1 MPELKNSFVK
11 GRMNLDLDERLI
23 PNGEYREA
31 TNIQVSTS
39 EGSDIGS
46 VQNILGNTV
55 VNGQSFSVTGVLEC
69 IGSISDEKNNRLFWF
84 VVDVVDDGSGNFSN
98 QMSAIIEYDVDAQ
111 LVTPVV
117 VDTDNSR
124 LEFNYENY
132 ITGINIVDDLLFF
145 TDGVTEPKKI
155 NIKTFKNNNHT
166 DLATTS
172 NLFVNDVNTNTFFTK
187 QNITVIKQKPKHP
200 PVVDI
205 VTQTNIF
212 LGSDENVPTMQAYDF
227 TGVQEDDT
235 IIVYFDLVNYTVVG
249 ANENAAIDGNPALD
263 SNDEYTDITGYTW
276 SWPTSG
282 GSNSYTY
289 DINDAYPVNFSQ
301 NDILLMSDEGEPGV
315 LPNNAQL
322 RATVSSITYQGG
334 GVDMN
339 NNLVPIIARVELE
352 VLTIN
357 NSLGTGDLVLD
368 YMIEDTIDD
377 IFNKDFARFAYRY
390 KYQDGEYSA
399 FSPFT
404 QPVFSTTRFSISPT
418 TEPYNTG
425 MENNIK
431 QIILTDFVSYD
442 IPLDVVEIDLLYKSD
457 LSSVVYSIDTVKKL
471 KPNGTISKY
480 WNTINGSNK
489 NLNLPVTQGV
499 AASNTGYYSIT
510 KDIIYA
516 ALPKNQL
523 LRPYDNVPKKAKSQD
538 FTAGRIIYGNYT
550 QNVNVSN
557 TNTGGM
563 VLNYEKRQFHT
574 GMGLADVRGSKSV
587 KSQRT
592 YQAGIVYLDE
602 QGRETPVFTSGDSS
616 SKKIDYVSSSG
627 ELNASNS
634 HRLVAQSIPTVG
646 VPLSVAVTGVEHSS
660 GSQNDGRYFFFELD
674 EMTSLIPGFD
684 STSATNNTDH
694 VIKAYRNNALIYQGT
709 VRLFNQT
716 SANSGTASP
725 SGGSTKGHGR
735 IHPFSNSAAGDWQ
748 EGDIITTIEAEEAS
762 DINEAAYFKLFVKET
777 SGEYYNL
784 VLDRVYRAEEDGNL
798 WLSFPSSDRNKI
810 KEEDFIILKKS
821 IDLDTQVSLANKF
834 KVIDIQNEAPEF
846 IRVKYKQ
853 LGVLDGNGNLTG
865 ANGLYTEAGNQP
877 AEGVTQIVMNKQS
890 FEDESVT
897 DIQKVFDNKESGLS
911 IQFKKTL
918 SNANVLHSKRY
929 NIVSVDTITT
939 STDNYLVVID
949 EPIVARDAWVEDS
962 VGTLTPTLKT
972 VVSVE
977 ETKQYEE
984 FQGRF
989 FVKIISNI
997 VTREHLEPQI
1007 NATGQSI
1014 ISARAELFALLDGG
1028 SSSQFKLHTAH
1039 DYPSSGLLASHTPN
1053 TGVISDT
1060 QGEWQDALKFG
1071 GNEVKSGWFIDG
1083 MHFTHHQP
1091 TISTDVSATS
1101 ILTDPNEGGDGAGVA
1116 TTPGSNGLTF
1126 DVSVSGNLTKSYIQ
1140 DYSNTDINWVHND
1153 SAGEGGYLSGSD
1165 ENKKV
1170 WQNMGS
1176 WYNGFEGVIQASGVF
1191 NGYTSSAAK
1200 AWKSQLGTFGTFKE
1214 EVYGEEGS
1222 SGFYMHLAFGA
1233 PGVDLHDGTGLNVN
1247 GSDPTTWYTSGGG
1260 NAATDATTLS
1270 SNGISARIN
1279 LQAIDNFNCQTK
1291 EINKVCNIRQN
1302 STTNIIATT
1311 HQWDPIGHTALG
1323 NFSQANKDLLD
1334 NLQVGNKFTF
1344 ANDESNTV
1352 FTILRVTEKRVYN
1365 HTAWN
1370 KRAVWKHANE
1380 EWDEDQ
1386 NSVHYHWHKYVN
1398 LAIAGNSDAEDY
1410 FDNELSDAIK
1420 RFGAADNRRVVYII
1434 ELDKNPDDLV
1444 NSPESL
1450 GGPSSTVESDFI
1462 QFQEEYN
1469 AENSAVLSDNPAVF
1483 ETESR
1488 EDIDLDIYYE
1498 ASQVYPT
1505 RLDSSGA
1512 NADNSKGYLIAPIG
1526 TKVRCTNYLLNYES
1540 DGQTYVECKVK
1551 SWDGNIV
1558 ELDKGFLAQGSG
1570 TDITD
1575 LDYQTGEFVG
1585 SALQFHKEDTSYVQ
1599 LAIASVEQI
1608 TAISGTSY
1616 VTKIKLQ
1623 RNVRKVALPYYNCFS
1638 FGNGVESNRIRDDFN
1653 QPFIKNGVKA
1663 STILQEQYNEDERT
1677 SGLIYSGIY
1686 NKNTSLNNLNQFI
1699 AAEKITKE
1707 LEPTYGSIQ
1716 KLFARDS
1723 DLIALCEDKI
1733 VQIVADKD
1741 VIFNADGNPQ
1751 LTASNKVLGQSRPFV
1766 GEYGISKNPE
1776 SFASSLYRAYFTDK
1790 QRGAVMRLSMDGLT
1804 PISNAGMK
1812 DWFRDEF
1819 KNSHVR
1825 ILGSYDTNK
1834 GHYNVTFDNGGTPAQ
1849 GAKTVSWKENVKGW
1863 VSFKSFIPEAALSC
1877 VNTYFSIKA
1886 GELWSHDNQTRNS
1899 FYNTPYSSEVTTIFN
1914 DAPNSVKTFRTLN
1927 YDGEAGWTVRAIAT
1941 NLNQGTVP
1949 NQFINKE
1956 GRWYTDIKSTSLI
1969 PGTSN
1974 LDLTLNS
1981 LQGIGFAESI
1991 DYNIP

>member
-23 PNGEYREA
+23 PKGEYREA

-84 VVDVVDDGSGNFSN
+84 VVDVVDDGGGNFST

-111 LVTPVV
+111 EVTPIV

-124 LEFNYENY
+124 LEFSYENY

-166 DLATTS
+166 DLTTTS
-172 NLFVNDVNTNTFFTK
+172 NLFVNDVDTSTFFTK

-205 VTQTNIF
+205 VTQTNIIQ
-212 LGSDENVPTMQAYDF
+212 GSDQDTPTMQAYDF
-227 TGVQEDDT
+227 TGVQENDT
-235 IIVYFDLVNYTVVG
+235 IIINFDLVNYTVVG

-263 SNDEYTDITGYTW
+263 SNDEYTTITDYTW

-282 GSNSYTY
+282 GNSSYPY
-289 DINDAYPVNFSQ
+289 DIIDAYPVNFSV
-301 NDILLMSDEGEPGV
+301 NDILLMSDEDEPSV
-315 LPNNAQL
+315 LPSNAQL
-322 RATVSSITYQGG
+322 RATVSSIAYEGG
-334 GVDMN
+334 AVNVN
-339 NNLVPIIARVELE
+339 NNLTPITARVELE
-352 VLTIN
+352 VLTVN
-357 NSLGTGDLVLD
+357 NSLGSEDLVLD

-418 TEPYNTG
+418 AEPYNTG

-457 LSSVVYSIDTVKKL
+457 LSNVVYSIDTVKRL
-471 KPNGTISKY
+471 KPDGTINNA

-489 NLNLPVTQGV
+489 VLNLPVTQGID
-499 AASNTGYYSIT
+499 ASNTGYYSIT

-550 QNVNVSN
+550 QNVNVSS
-557 TNTGGM
+557 TNTGDM
-563 VLNYEKRQFHT
+563 ALNYEKRQFHT
-574 GMGLADVRGSKSV
+574 GSGLANIQGSKSI

-616 SKKIDYVSSSG
+616 SKKIDYIGSSG
-627 ELNASNS
+627 QLNASNS

-646 VPLSVAVTGVEHSS
+646 VPLSVAVTGVEHSNS
-660 GSQNDGRYFFFELD
+660 ASNPGRYFFFELD
-674 EMTSLIPGFD
+674 EMSGLINGFD
-684 STSATNNTDH
+684 STSATNTSIH
-694 VIKAYRNNALIYQGT
+694 AIKAYRNNVLIYQGS
-709 VRLFNQT
+709 VQLFNQASSNST
-716 SANSGTASP
+716 STSP
-725 SGGSTKGHGR
+725 SGGPTKGHGR
-735 IHPFSNSAAGDWQ
+735 KHPFQDSAVNDWQ
-748 EGDIITTIEAEEAS
+748 EGDIITTIQAEDES

-784 VLDRVYRAEEDGNL
+784 VLDRVYRAKEDGNL

-821 IDLDTQVSLANKF
+821 INLDAQVDIANKF

-853 LGVLDGNGNLTG
+853 LGILDGNGNLTG
-865 ANGLYTEAGNQP
+865 VNGLYTEAGNQP

-918 SNANVLHSKRY
+918 SNSNVLHSKRY
-929 NIVSVDTITT
+929 DIISVDTTTT
-939 STDNYLVVID
+939 STDNYLVVLD
-949 EPIVARDAWVEDS
+949 EPIVARDAWIEDS

-972 VVSVE
+972 VISVE

-989 FVKIISNI
+989 FVKIMSNL
-997 VTREHLEPQI
+997 VTKEHLEPQL

-1060 QGEWQDALKFG
+1060 QSEWQDALKFG

-1091 TISTDVSATS
+1091 TISTDVSGAS
-1101 ILTDPNEGGDGAGVA
+1101 YLIDPNSGGYGNGV
-1116 TTPGSNGLTF
+1116 TITPGSNGLTF
-1126 DVSVSGNLTKSYIQ
+1126 DASVSGNLTKSFVQGY
-1140 DYSNTDINWVHND
+1140 NTSVTIDWNHNN
-1153 SAGEGGYLSGSD
+1153 YLTSP
-1165 ENKKV
+1165 NTNV
-1170 WQNMGS
+1170 WPHMGS
-1176 WYNGFEGVIQASGVF
+1176 WYNGFEGVIQASGTF
-1191 NGYTSSAAK
+1191 NGYSNSGAK
-1200 AWKSQLGTFGTFKE
+1200 SWKSQLGTYSVFKRE
-1214 EVYGEEGS
+1214 IYGAQGS
-1222 SGFYMHLAFGA
+1222 NGFYMHLAFGA
-1233 PGVDLHDGTGLNVN
+1233 PGTDLHDGTGLNATAT
-1247 GSDPTTWYTSGGG
+1247 DPETWYNLNSD
-1260 NAATDATTLS
+1260 DAGDLTTT
-1270 SNGISARIN
+1270 GQGARIN
-1279 LQAIDNFNCQTK
+1279 LQAIDNFNCQASV
-1291 EINKVCNIRQN
+1291 INKVCNVQQD
-1302 STTNIIATT
+1302 STTNIVATT
-1311 HQWDPIGHTALG
+1311 HQWDPIGHPDLG
-1323 NFSQANKDLLD
+1323 NFSQSNKDLLD

-1352 FTILRVTEKRVYN
+1352 FTILKVSEIRVYN

-1370 KRAVWKHANE
+1370 KRAVWRHSNE
-1380 EWDEDQ
+1380 EWAEDDA
-1386 NSVHYHWHKYVN
+1386 SVHYHWHEYVR
-1398 LAIAGNSDAEDY
+1398 LAIEDAGLAKDY

-1420 RFGAADNRRVVYII
+1420 RFGAADNRRVVYVI
-1434 ELDKNPDDLV
+1434 ELDKNPDDLL

-1450 GGPSSTVESDFI
+1450 GGPSTTVESDFI

-1512 NADNSKGYLIAPIG
+1512 NADNSKSYLIAPIG

-1551 SWDGNIV
+1551 SWNGNIV

-1570 TDITD
+1570 SDLTD
-1575 LDYQTGEFVG
+1575 LNYQTGEFVG
-1585 SALQFHKEDTSYVQ
+1585 TALQFHKNDTSYVQ
-1599 LAIASVEQI
+1599 LSIASVEQI
-1608 TAISGTSY
+1608 TSISGTNY

-1638 FGNGVESNRIRDDFN
+1638 FGNGVESNRIRDGFN

-1663 STILQEQYNEDERT
+1663 STVLQEQYNEDERT

-1723 DLIALCEDKI
+1723 DLIALCEDKV

-1751 LTASNKVLGQSRPFV
+1751 LTSSNKVLGQSRPFV
-1766 GEYGISKNPE
+1766 GEYGISKDPE
-1776 SFASSLYRAYFTDK
+1776 SFAFSSYRAYFTDK

-1804 PISNAGMK
+1804 PISDAGMK

-1834 GHYNVTFDNGGTPAQ
+1834 GHYNVTFDNGGTSEE

-1877 VNTYFSIKA
+1877 VNTYFSIKE
-1886 GELWSHDNQTRNS
+1886 GQLWSHDNQTRNF
-1899 FYNTPYSSEVTTIFN
+1899 FYNELYSSEVTTIFN
-1914 DAPNSVKTFRTLN
+1914 DAPNSIKSFRTLN

-1941 NLNQGTVP
+1941 NLNQGVVP
-1949 NQFINKE
+1949 NQFIDKE

-1981 LQGIGFAESI
+1981 FQGIGFAESI
-1991 DYNIP
+1991 DYNI